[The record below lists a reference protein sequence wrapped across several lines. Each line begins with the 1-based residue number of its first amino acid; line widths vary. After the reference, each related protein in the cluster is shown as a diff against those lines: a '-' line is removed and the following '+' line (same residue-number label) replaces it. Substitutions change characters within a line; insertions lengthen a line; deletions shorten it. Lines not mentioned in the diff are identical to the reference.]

1 VSAASRSPQAPV
13 AESAGDR
20 HEPPAS
26 RLSRRHLALA
36 AALIV
41 VVAAVVVALT
51 DPFGSGG
58 AGGGEV
64 NDGGTSLA
72 TVTQQPLASQ
82 TSSSGTL
89 GFAGS
94 YSVINGASGTLTWL
108 PAIGRIVHE
117 GGVLYRVS
125 GAPVLLLAGRV
136 PFYRA
141 LSDGMTGADVEQLNR
156 DLVAL
161 GYATS
166 AELSPTSDAFG
177 AATLTAVEALQKHL
191 DVTETGTLALGQAV
205 FLPVRRLRVTAVNAT
220 LGASASAGSP
230 LLSGSSARR
239 VVSLELDAGEQS
251 EVAVGDRVTI
261 TLPDNSTTPGVVASI
276 GTVATAGQNGGS
288 PTVTMTVRPLDPSAT
303 GSIDQAPVD
312 VAITTASVRSALV
325 VPVDA
330 LLALAGGGYAVEEVS
345 TGGRHHLVA
354 VSLGLFDDA
363 DGLVQ
368 VTGSALAAGQR
379 VVVPSL

>member
-1 VSAASRSPQAPV
+1 VSTASRSAQTPAADPSV
-13 AESAGDR
+13 GR
-20 HEPPAS
+20 PEPPTT
-26 RLSRRHLALA
+26 RFSRRHLAVA
-36 AALIV
+36 AALVV
-41 VVAAVVVALT
+41 VVAVVVLVIT

-64 NDGGTSLA
+64 NDGGTSLQS
-72 TVTQQPLASQ
+72 VTRQALSSQ
-82 TSSSGTL
+82 TTSSGTL
-89 GFAGS
+89 GFKGT

-108 PAIGRIVHE
+108 PAVGRIVPE

-125 GAPVLLLAGRV
+125 GAPVILLSGRI

-156 DLVAL
+156 DLLAL

-166 AELSPTSDAFG
+166 AALSPTSDDFSG
-177 AATLTAVEALQKHL
+177 ATLDALESLQKHL
-191 DVTETGTLALGQAV
+191 GVTETGALAAGQAV
-205 FLPVRRLRVTAVNAT
+205 FLPVRRLRVTAVQGT
-220 LGASASAGSP
+220 LGAAAASGGP
-230 LLSGSSARR
+230 LLTGSSARR
-239 VVSLELDAGEQS
+239 VVSLALDAGEQS

-261 TLPDNSTTPGVVASI
+261 TLPDNSTTPGVVTSI
-276 GTVATAGQNGGS
+276 GTVASAGQNGGS
-288 PTVTMTVRPLDPSAT
+288 PTVPVTIRPLDPSAT

-312 VAITTASVRSALV
+312 VAITTASVKSALV

-345 TGGRHHLVA
+345 PAGRHQLVG

-368 VTGSALAAGQR
+368 VTGAGLAAGQR

>member
-1 VSAASRSPQAPV
+1 
-13 AESAGDR
+13 
-20 HEPPAS
+20 
-26 RLSRRHLALA
+26 
-36 AALIV
+36 V
-41 VVAAVVVALT
+41 VVAVVVLVIT

-64 NDGGTSLA
+64 NDGGTSLQS
-72 TVTQQPLASQ
+72 VTRQALSSQ
-82 TSSSGTL
+82 TTSSGTL
-89 GFAGS
+89 GFKGT

-108 PAIGRIVHE
+108 PAVGRIVPE

-125 GAPVLLLAGRV
+125 GAPVILLSGRI

-156 DLVAL
+156 DLLAL

-166 AELSPTSDAFG
+166 AALSPTSDDFSG
-177 AATLTAVEALQKHL
+177 ATLDALESLQKHL
-191 DVTETGTLALGQAV
+191 GVTETGALAAGQAV
-205 FLPVRRLRVTAVNAT
+205 FLPVRRLRVTAVQGT
-220 LGASASAGSP
+220 LGAAAASGGP
-230 LLSGSSARR
+230 LLTGSSARR
-239 VVSLELDAGEQS
+239 VVSLALDAGEQS

-261 TLPDNSTTPGVVASI
+261 TLPDNSTTPGVVTSI
-276 GTVATAGQNGGS
+276 GTVASAGQNGGS
-288 PTVTMTVRPLDPSAT
+288 PTVPVTIRPLDPSAT

-312 VAITTASVRSALV
+312 VAITTASVKSALV

-345 TGGRHHLVA
+345 PAGRHQLVG

-368 VTGSALAAGQR
+368 VTGAGLAAGQR